1 MAPETIALF
10 SQGFDLAWQLVVWW
24 WWLPLFFVLW
34 DLFLHFWRYWR
45 IGSWMKKN
53 YRPMYI
59 EVKIPRDIVKPI
71 KAMEAVMTAIHGV
84 CYDSPDWWEKW
95 IDGKVITS
103 VYYDIVS
110 DGGNIH
116 FYIRFHSDFRDGV
129 EAAVYSQFPD
139 AEIEAVP
146 DYTRSVP
153 EDIPNRVWN
162 LRGWDY
168 KLAKKD
174 IYPLKTYEEYEEPG
188 AEPEER
194 IDPIAALMEGMAKI
208 KPGEQLWIQICAG
221 PRSEK
226 DAENFAKEGEAERD
240 KLAYRKEK
248 KKEGPLW
255 QKLIRFIFFG
265 VEDEKEEQQEIIP
278 LEMKLT
284 PGERKLIEKIE
295 NKVDKPMCSSGIR
308 VVYLGK
314 REVWFKP
321 NFRLA
326 FTYFNNFNDNDLNSL
341 IVWGETF
348 TRVHKSWFLPYNI
361 LIPRLEYV
369 KQRRLIRCYR
379 NRDAYTFPHDAHDKG
394 RFRLNVEELASLYHF
409 PSRQTAPGPGI
420 NRTESK
426 ETVAPGN
433 LPM

>member
-1 MAPETIALF
+1 MAAGSLVVVAAFVFCVMGSIFAF
-10 SQGFDLAWQLVVWW
+10 LAVLAYWQL
-24 WWLPLFFVLW
+24 
-34 DLFLHFWRYWR
+34 DE
-45 IGSWMKKN
+45 KN

-59 EVKIPRDIVKPI
+59 EIKIPRDIVKPI

-188 AEPEER
+188 AKPEEQV
-194 IDPIAALMEGMAKI
+194 DPIAALMEGMAKI

-248 KKEGPLW
+248 
-255 QKLIRFIFFG
+255 R
-265 VEDEKEEQQEIIP
+265 
-278 LEMKLT
+278 
-284 PGERKLIEKIE
+284 RKAL
-295 NKVDKPMCSSGIR
+295 C
-308 VVYLGK
+308 
-314 REVWFKP
+314 
-321 NFRLA
+321 
-326 FTYFNNFNDNDLNSL
+326 
-341 IVWGETF
+341 
-348 TRVHKSWFLPYNI
+348 
-361 LIPRLEYV
+361 
-369 KQRRLIRCYR
+369 
-379 NRDAYTFPHDAHDKG
+379 G
-394 RFRLNVEELASLYHF
+394 RS
-409 PSRQTAPGPGI
+409 
-420 NRTESK
+420 
-426 ETVAPGN
+426 
-433 LPM
+433 